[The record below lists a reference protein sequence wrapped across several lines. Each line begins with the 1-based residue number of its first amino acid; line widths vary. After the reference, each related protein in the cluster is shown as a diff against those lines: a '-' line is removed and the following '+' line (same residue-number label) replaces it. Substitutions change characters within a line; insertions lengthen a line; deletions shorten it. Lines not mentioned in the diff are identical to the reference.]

1 MCAWSWACPGVEGS
15 AGAPKPSAQLS
26 LDRNVLLEEQGW
38 FVHGFFQC
46 VCAHLMCLCL
56 KESSLH
62 RVALGDCEG
71 RGMWVSCP
79 ELCAFAP
86 DFIPG

>member
-1 MCAWSWACPGVEGS
+1 MCAWSWVCPGVEGS

-46 VCAHLMCLCL
+46 VCARLVCLCL

-62 RVALGDCEG
+62 RAALRDCEG